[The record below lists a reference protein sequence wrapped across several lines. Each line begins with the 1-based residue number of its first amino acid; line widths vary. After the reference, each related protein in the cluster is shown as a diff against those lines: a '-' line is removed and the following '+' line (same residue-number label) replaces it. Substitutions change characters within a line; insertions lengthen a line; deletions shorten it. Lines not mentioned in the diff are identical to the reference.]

1 MDNIRHHINLVEGL
15 RDHRAQLL
23 STVYAYPI
31 TESLLMEELGLSS
44 LWQSLKSKIGDAADS
59 IWGSIKGLA
68 SKILSMLSSVPKHI
82 VDGAVK
88 FIIWCAS
95 NPITA
100 ILTGLGLAYP
110 GVASTVAN
118 WAATSLAGAAAG
130 TAAVAGLSGAGTR
143 IGAGVGAAGALLTP
157 QNLAKAIGDGPE
169 FKAGDLPLRKLPPV
183 DKYTQQD
190 YDDVDF
196 GIDKLTQQKNNV
208 ADLFNPNGQPSIA
221 AQAQDIAN
229 NASPSDTGIWG
240 SIADATKQIQA
251 WVQDN
256 VTPEAIEMIASF
268 AINFAIPIVAVAA
281 IIYGGQKLY
290 QYMKSNHPPESTE
303 SKING
308 MLGNSAAAAN
318 PAESMR
324 SMMDKIG

>member
-1 MDNIRHHINLVEGL
+1 
-15 RDHRAQLL
+15 
-23 STVYAYPI
+23 
-31 TESLLMEELGLSS
+31 
-44 LWQSLKSKIGDAADS
+44 
-59 IWGSIKGLA
+59 
-68 SKILSMLSSVPKHI
+68 MLSSVPKLI

-95 NPITA
+95 NPVTA

-110 GVASTVAN
+110 GVASMVAN
-118 WAATSLAGAAAG
+118 WAADSLASTAAG
-130 TAAVAGLSGAGTR
+130 VATVAGLSGAGTR
-143 IGAGVGAAGALLTP
+143 VGAGIGAASAALTP

-190 YDDVDF
+190 YDDADF
-196 GIDKLTQQKNNV
+196 GIDKLSQQKNNV
-208 ADLFNPNGQPSIA
+208 ADLFNPNNQPSIA
-221 AQAQDIAN
+221 QQAQDIAT

-240 SIADATKQIQA
+240 SIADATKQIQS

-256 VTPEAIEMIASF
+256 VTPEAIEMIANF

-281 IIYGGQKLY
+281 IVYGGQKLY
-290 QYMKSNHPPESTE
+290 QYMKNNHPPKSTE
-303 SKING
+303 SKIYD
-308 MLGNSAAAAN
+308 MLGNSDAKAQ

-324 SMMDKIG
+324 SLIDKIV